1 MPVRLHKYLA
11 SCGVASRRHCE
22 QLMAEGRV
30 EVDGVVRREPGTQ
43 VDPDVQEI
51 RCNGKVVKPSSL
63 AYIALHK
70 PPGHVC
76 TSDDP
81 LGRPRAIDL
90 IPPHLGRLYTIGRL
104 DADSEGLILLTNDG
118 DFAQRLSHPRH
129 HVHKVYELWLHEPLS
144 DDDKK
149 KWHRGIE
156 DDGELLRVLDL
167 KPLAREPAGFG
178 YRVVLGEGRNRHLR
192 RLSERS
198 GKKVLRLKRVA
209 IGPLSIGPLKRS
221 AWRHLTPAEIASLT
235 GSPESKPVQQKRVK
249 PRPHR

>member
-1 MPVRLHKYLA
+1 MLVRLHKYLA
-11 SCGVASRRHCE
+11 SCGIASRRHSE

-43 VDPDVQEI
+43 VDPDTQEI
-51 RCNGKVVKPSSL
+51 RCNGKVVKPSL
-63 AYIALHK
+63 MAYIALHK

-90 IPPHLGRLYTIGRL
+90 IPAQLGRLYTIGRL

-118 DFAQRLSHPRH
+118 DFAHRLSHPRH

-144 DDDKK
+144 DNDRKV
-149 KWHRGIE
+149 WGRGIE
-156 DDGELLRVLDL
+156 DDGELLRVLE
-167 KPLAREPAGFG
+167 LAPINDRSGFG

-192 RLSERS
+192 RMSERS

-221 AWRHLTPAEIASLT
+221 AWRHLTATEVSQLA
-235 GSPESKPVQQKRVK
+235 GQPETKPVQQKRVK